1 QNLVVN
7 AIKYRKK
14 NGKTSINISVTDKD
28 SGIQLV
34 VQDTGIGMSQE
45 EREKIFT
52 KGYRASL
59 EAEGNGFGL
68 YSVHKYLQV
77 LNGSIQV
84 ESRLNIGTIFTVF
97 IPSIDNN

>member
-1 QNLVVN
+1 
-7 AIKYRKK
+7 
-14 NGKTSINISVTDKD
+14 
-28 SGIQLV
+28 
-34 VQDTGIGMSQE
+34 
-45 EREKIFT
+45 
-52 KGYRASL
+52 
-59 EAEGNGFGL
+59 L